1 MPRLNTDFVERVEQW
16 ADRSLAVN
24 RALART
30 KCPRWV
36 VDQFGR
42 AATSAGANLF
52 EADQAVSRP
61 DFCRCL
67 GVSVKELSECRFW
80 IRLIGRQGWIAP
92 ARLVDLESESV
103 SLQKILNRMIVKT
116 RKA

>member
-1 MPRLNTDFVERVEQW
+1 LPRLNPEFVARIELW

-24 RALART
+24 ATLAKT
-30 KCPRWV
+30 KCPRWII
-36 VDQFGR
+36 DQFGH
-42 AATSAGANLF
+42 AATSVGANLF

-80 IRLIGRQGWIAP
+80 IRLIGRQGWIPP
-92 ARLVDLESESV
+92 ARLTDLESECV
-103 SLQKILNRMIVKT
+103 LLQKILNSMIVKT